1 MRLLELL
8 RPFRVIVARRVT
20 EEEQVTVE
28 GFYSSQAK
36 AETDLQRFLQVFRDH
51 RKATNQEVVRATQQ
65 QLTALDTAINARGE
79 EARRL
84 DEELEQKRIEHKNLC
99 ESIRHN
105 RKKSG
110 IVPISNGQD
119 TSDPNPLF
127 RK

>member
-1 MRLLELL
+1 VRLLELL

-65 QLTALDTAINARGE
+65 QLAALDTAIQAKGN
-79 EARRL
+79 EAHRL
-84 DEELEQKRIEHKNLC
+84 DEELEKTRIEVKRLNDL
-99 ESIRHN
+99 IRHGRN
-105 RKKSG
+105 RLG
-110 IVPISNGQD
+110 LVQPVPNGPD
-119 TSDPNPLF
+119 TQS
-127 RK
+127 RA